1 MIYVGFILTNL
12 HMFSQVAQFVAK
24 LMTPE
29 ERLDAFKFVC
39 FRCPAGMS
47 SHSKLRVHSESVGH
61 ARLQSKNV
69 VSCEACKRYF
79 ENTFHLELHNLT
91 LAHR

>member
-1 MIYVGFILTNL
+1 
-12 HMFSQVAQFVAK
+12 MFSQVAQFVAK